1 MKRPRLRSLLILI
14 NLLILALPLGS
25 IEVLRIYESAL
36 VRQTE
41 SELIAQGVVIAAAY
55 RSFFNRFAA
64 KADLSGYGNPRTA
77 RDDLLKPGEPWQP
90 RSPQLD
96 LAHDLVYPPPPDAVP
111 SALPVDAYARNAGM
125 ELAPI
130 MREAQFVTLAG
141 IRVLDA
147 HGVIVASTA
156 EDRGLSVA
164 AYEEVQRALT
174 GEYVSLMRQRVSDL
188 PQPALDSISRGTRIR
203 IYTAIP
209 ILRGERVIGAVLLVR
224 TPSNI
229 RQAIWGKRDTLL
241 RGGALLLAL
250 VILFASL
257 SALMISRPLNALM
270 AQARRAAR
278 GEQGAVAPL
287 KRPGTREIAELSD
300 TIAAMARAMEERST
314 YIRDFAAHVSHEFK
328 TPLTAIQGSIELLRD
343 HAEDMSEEERTRF
356 LDMIT
361 ADAYRLEQLVRRLL
375 ELARADVMQVGAERC
390 DLATVLPA
398 AAARYR
404 ALGLPIELA
413 GQPAPCTVPMAP
425 ETLESIIG
433 NLLDNARQHAGE
445 QAKVRLQWSLHDAAT
460 AAITVSDSGSGIS
473 AANAQRIFEPFFTT
487 ARKAGN
493 TGLGLP
499 IIRSLLVAHRGS
511 IALVASDWGTTFR
524 ILLPLCTDES

>member
-14 NLLILALPLGS
+14 NLLVLALPLTS

-64 KADLSGYGNPRTA
+64 KADLAGYGVPRTA
-77 RDDLLKPGEPWQP
+77 ADDTLKPGEPWQP
-90 RSPQLD
+90 RNPQLD
-96 LAHDLVYPPPPDAVP
+96 LASDPIFPPPPDPVP
-111 SALPVDAYARNAGM
+111 AAQTPDSYARNAAL

-130 MREAQFVTLAG
+130 IREAQFVTLAG
-141 IRVLDA
+141 IRVTDA
-147 HGVIVASTA
+147 HGVIVASTG
-156 EDRGLSVA
+156 EDRGMSVA
-164 AYEEVQRALT
+164 HYEEVRRALT
-174 GEYVSLMRQRVSDL
+174 GEYVSLMRERISDQ

-203 IYTAIP
+203 IYSAIP
-209 ILRGERVIGAVLLVR
+209 ILRGDRVIGAVLLVR

-229 RQAIWGKRDTLL
+229 RRAIWGKRDTLL
-241 RGGALLLAL
+241 RGGLLLLAAVFVL
-250 VILFASL
+250 GSL
-257 SALMISRPLNALM
+257 SALMISRPVNALM

-278 GEQGAVAPL
+278 GEQGAITPL
-287 KRPGTREIAELSD
+287 RHPGTREIAELSD
-300 TIAAMARAMEERST
+300 TIAAMAQAMEQRAN

-343 HAEDMSEEERTRF
+343 HAAAMSDEERTRF
-356 LDMIT
+356 FDMIT
-361 ADAYRLEQLVRRLL
+361 ADARRLEQLVRRLL
-375 ELARADVMQVGAERC
+375 ELARADVMKVGSEQC
-390 DLATVLPA
+390 DVAAVLPA

-404 ALGLPIELA
+404 ERGLDLELS
-413 GQPAPCTVPMAP
+413 GQPAPCRVAMAA
-425 ETLESIIG
+425 ETLDSIVS

-445 QAKVRLQWSLHDAAT
+445 NVRVRLSWSQPSAQQV
-460 AAITVSDSGSGIS
+460 AISVSDNGSGIS

-499 IIRSLLVAHRGS
+499 IIR
-511 IALVASDWGTTFR
+511 
-524 ILLPLCTDES
+524 